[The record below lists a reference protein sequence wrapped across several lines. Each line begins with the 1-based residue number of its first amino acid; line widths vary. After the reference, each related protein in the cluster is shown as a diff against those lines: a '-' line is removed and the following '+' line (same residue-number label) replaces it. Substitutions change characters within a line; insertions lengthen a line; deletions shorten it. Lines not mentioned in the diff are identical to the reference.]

1 MSEEKLSK
9 ALNVDY
15 DPSVDIVVP
24 SKKDITNIR
33 KERRDNILNNDLN
46 IISYIKQMLFRNR
59 DGSMIIL
66 DKYEFKNDELY
77 YSKIK
82 NIKFGKNDLLN
93 LSPKNSVNYS
103 NSLIDRSC
111 RSWKNSKIQSKE

>member
-1 MSEEKLSK
+1 
-9 ALNVDY
+9 
-15 DPSVDIVVP
+15 
-24 SKKDITNIR
+24 
-33 KERRDNILNNDLN
+33 
-46 IISYIKQMLFRNR
+46 MLFRNR

-93 LSPKNSVNYS
+93 SSPKNSANYS
-103 NSLIDRSC
+103 NRLINALLERTGNDLE
-111 RSWKNSKIQSKE
+111 NQE

>member
-1 MSEEKLSK
+1 
-9 ALNVDY
+9 
-15 DPSVDIVVP
+15 
-24 SKKDITNIR
+24 
-33 KERRDNILNNDLN
+33 
-46 IISYIKQMLFRNR
+46 MLFRNR

-103 NSLIDRSC
+103 NSLIDRLLERTSNDLENQ
-111 RSWKNSKIQSKE
+111 K